1 MSTLCI
7 YEVFTMKKKKKTPI
21 NGENKKRFQAHF
33 RKFHD
38 KTTTSHPQYVYDE
51 CGRQYKILGIT
62 SSPTTNGVSNIKLE
76 KNPEPH
82 NTDDAYVRPVP
93 GKINKGVRNDKL
105 KGWKFTGNDK
115 NTVRIIIETHD
126 KSKK

>member
-1 MSTLCI
+1 M
-7 YEVFTMKKKKKTPI
+7 KKKKTPI

-62 SSPTTNGVSNIKLE
+62 SSPTTNGVLNIKLE